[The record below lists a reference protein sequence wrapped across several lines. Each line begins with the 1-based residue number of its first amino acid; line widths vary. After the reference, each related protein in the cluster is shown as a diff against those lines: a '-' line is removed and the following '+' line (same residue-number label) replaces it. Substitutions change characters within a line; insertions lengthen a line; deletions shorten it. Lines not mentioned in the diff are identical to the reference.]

1 MIQTARRT
9 AMDHIRELSVGIGP
23 RPSTGAGEREAAEY
37 IRSVMETIA
46 PGSARVHPFRCLVS
60 GWRPFAWASAMALA
74 AEGLFLVGGAPG
86 AVAAIVICASAF
98 VFAILQL
105 LFIPNPLMAMV
116 GKGDSQN
123 VWMKIPAGG
132 EPGAESDAKAKRP
145 VEPRQR
151 LVITSH
157 YDTHRT
163 PLAYS
168 SPFWIKVFRSLTTAG
183 MGAYL
188 MLIVLFAVALVAGA
202 GSGPAVAAKWISLLP
217 GAIHLLVLGLT
228 FEADTTPHTPGAN
241 DNASGAGVL
250 LELAARLTDKPL
262 AGTEVW
268 IVATG
273 CEEVGLYGAQA
284 FFADFKTKL
293 QGAMQINIDNIA
305 GTDCGPCYIDE
316 EKMLATYHSDP
327 ELLALAD
334 AITADR
340 PDLGARRTSYQGAY
354 TDGAIGIKHGLPAI
368 TFLGL
373 DRTGWIP
380 NVHQMTDVI
389 EHCDPAV
396 VERVTDFIET
406 LARRIDTDRPHEL

>member
-1 MIQTARRT
+1 MIGTARRT

-23 RPSTGAGEREAAEY
+23 RPSTGPGEREAAEY
-37 IRSVMETIA
+37 IRGVMESLDQ
-46 PGSARVHPFRCLVS
+46 GSAQVHPFRCLVS

-74 AEGLFLVGGAPG
+74 AEGLFLVAGAPG
-86 AVAAIVICASAF
+86 AIAAIAVCACAF
-98 VFAILQL
+98 VSAILQL
-105 LFIPNPLMAMV
+105 LFIRNPLMAMV
-116 GKGDSQN
+116 RKGDSQN
-123 VWMKIPAGG
+123 VWMKIRAGG
-132 EPGAESDAKAKRP
+132 DSTAESGANAKTP
-145 VEPRQR
+145 EEPRQR

-188 MLIVLFAVALVAGA
+188 MLIVLFAVALAAGA
-202 GSGPAVAAKWISLLP
+202 GSGLAAAAKWISLVP

-250 LELAARLTDKPL
+250 LELAARLADKPL

-284 FFADFKTKL
+284 FFADFKSEL
-293 QGAMQINIDNIA
+293 RGAMQINIDNIA
-305 GTDCGPCYIDE
+305 GHECGPCYIDE
-316 EKMLATYHSDP
+316 EKMLATYRSDP
-327 ELLALAD
+327 GLLALAD
-334 AITADR
+334 AIAADR

-389 EHCDPAV
+389 EHCDPGV
-396 VERVTDFIET
+396 VERVTNFIET
-406 LARRIDTDRPHEL
+406 LVRRIDEERPHEL

>member
-1 MIQTARRT
+1 MIRTARRT

-23 RPSTGAGEREAAEY
+23 RPSTGPGEREAAEY
-37 IRSVMETIA
+37 IRGVMESIDQ
-46 PGSARVHPFRCLVS
+46 GSAKVHPFRCLVS

-74 AEGLFLVGGAPG
+74 AEGSFLIAGVPG
-86 AVAAIVICASAF
+86 AVAAIVICACAF

-123 VWMKIPAGG
+123 VWMKIGAGG
-132 EPGAESDAKAKRP
+132 DPGAEGGVKAKVP
-145 VEPRQR
+145 AEPGQR
-151 LVITSH
+151 LVITAH

-168 SPFWIKVFRSLTTAG
+168 SPFWIRVFRSLTTAG

-188 MLIVLFAVALVAGA
+188 MLIVLFAVALFG
-202 GSGPAVAAKWISLLP
+202 GSGSVLAVAAKWVSLVP
-217 GAIHLLVLGLT
+217 GAIHVLVLGLT

-250 LELAARLTDKPL
+250 LELAARLTEKPL

-284 FFADFKTKL
+284 FFADFKTEL
-293 QGAMQINIDNIA
+293 RGAMQINIDNIA

-316 EKMLATYHSDP
+316 EKMLGTYRSDP
-327 ELLALAD
+327 ELLRLAD
-334 AITADR
+334 AIAADQ
-340 PDLGARRTSYQGAY
+340 PDMGARRTSYQGAY

-373 DRTGWIP
+373 NRTGWIP

-389 EHCDPAV
+389 EHCDADV
-396 VERVTDFIET
+396 VARVTDFIEILT
-406 LARRIDTDRPHEL
+406 RRIDEERPHEL